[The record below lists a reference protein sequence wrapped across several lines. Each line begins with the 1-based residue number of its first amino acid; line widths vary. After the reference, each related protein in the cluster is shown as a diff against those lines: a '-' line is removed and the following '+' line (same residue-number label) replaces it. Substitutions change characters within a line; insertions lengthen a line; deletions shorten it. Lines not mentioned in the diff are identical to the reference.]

1 MKNVVFIL
9 FLCCSLVGK
18 AQSYRLKIIDPVIC
32 FDYNR
37 NKVIVIEDSTYRL
50 EISLKTKK
58 VIKKPLKWD
67 GQVSF
72 HELRKEFVPL
82 SEKGSP
88 IFFVDRGCGWLLEL
102 RNDSIVRIDQ
112 SFHHQNQYG
121 GAYFMHEGRPHVFGG
136 YGLFTTKSIITQYD
150 FSVGQWYLAN
160 EIQPHFSFTGS
171 IHKKY
176 KDQLYVLASSKG
188 PRWNKHNHVYAYN
201 FKRNKWKYLFSTKFL
216 DTLNKSTYPLIQEN
230 MVIHGHILYEFDFNE
245 GKLEKYK
252 LRTDNWCKRIKRF
265 NECYVLLSTL
275 TNHTSQTN
283 RGLIQIYS
291 PNEFKNKFGVA
302 GFSMYRNNKSNK
314 DNKQIWIWLI
324 LCFIGLII
332 VIIGCRYKKTTNKVA
347 VTTTQIS
354 SLVGELIVFWL
365 KKPSYVLELSEIND
379 FVNYDEPSPD
389 TLKKRRE
396 TLLKQLCFEVAQEY
410 GFLEDNI
417 YTTQSHPK
425 DKRMKLLVLNSMLV
439 NKIKKENSSKFI

>member
-1 MKNVVFIL
+1 MKHVVFIL

-18 AQSYRLKIIDPVIC
+18 AQSFRLKIVDPIIC

-37 NKVIVIEDSTYRL
+37 NKLIVIEDSTYRL

-112 SFHHQNQYG
+112 SFHHQNQFN

-136 YGLFTTKSIITQYD
+136 YGLFTTKSIITQYN
-150 FSVGQWYLAN
+150 FSLGQWYLAN
-160 EIQPHFSFTGS
+160 EFQPSISFMGS
-171 IHKKY
+171 IYRKY
-176 KDQLYVLASSKG
+176 KNNLYVLASSKG

-201 FKRNKWKYLFSTKFL
+201 FKQNEWKYLFSSNFL
-216 DTLNKSTYPLIQEN
+216 DTLNRSIYPLIQEN
-230 MVIHGHILYEFDFNE
+230 VVIHGQIMYEFDFE
-245 GKLEKYK
+245 KGKIDKYK
-252 LRTDNWCKRIKRF
+252 LITDNWCRRVECF
-265 NECYVLLSTL
+265 SDCYVLVCTLSDHSA
-275 TNHTSQTN
+275 HTDK
-283 RGLIQIYS
+283 GLIQMYS
-291 PNEFKNKFGVA
+291 PNEFKNKNHLA
-302 GFSMYRNNKSNK
+302 SFSMINNKQGKNSN
-314 DNKQIWIWLI
+314 QIWIWLI
-324 LCFIGLII
+324 LCFLVLLILI
-332 VIIGCRYKKTTNKVA
+332 VGWSYYRNTKKIA
-347 VTTTQIS
+347 VTKTQIS
-354 SLVGELIVFWL
+354 SQVGELIMFWL
-365 KKPSYVLELSEIND
+365 NKPSYVLELSEIND

-396 TLLKQLCFEVAQEY
+396 TLLKQLCFELAQEY

-425 DKRMKLLVLNSMLV
+425 DKRMKLLVMNSMLV